1 MLMENSYAFMKYVK
15 EYGIRCEDGS
25 VNDGMLIGFR
35 DDAPEEAKKS
45 WEKYLQDRAR
55 WDEEGLA

>member
-1 MLMENSYAFMKYVK
+1 MDPDRYLFTKYTDK
-15 EYGIRCEDGS
+15 YGIRCNDGS
-25 VNDGMLIGFR
+25 IHTGELIGFR

-45 WEKYLQDRAR
+45 WEEYLQDRAR